1 MPQTVYDQEVKTTTN
16 QELQDTSS
24 SMDAVEFFQKSAGRW
39 RSQRTTHHLA
49 FRRAEMGDS
58 EIIVEALAGD
68 HPKVQEICQLHAV
81 DPSQA
86 SGGAFVSWQGSM
98 AWDREGENHSGET
111 VFAIVPD
118 PNHPKTGRML
128 RERGYAEIVPVAGQ
142 YYMDEEGGLVL
153 ITEYETMSVIERF
166 WFANPDLRMR
176 TSTVTR
182 FGGFSTASFCSESR
196 ISTESTAVSNSELGS
211 KTTFSSVL
219 GW

>member
-1 MPQTVYDQEVKTTTN
+1 
-16 QELQDTSS
+16 
-24 SMDAVEFFQKSAGRW
+24 MDAIEFFQRSAGQW

-58 EIIVEALAGD
+58 QIKVEALSGND
-68 HPKVQEICQLHAV
+68 PKVEQICKLHEV
-81 DPSQA
+81 DPNQA

-118 PNHPKTGRML
+118 PDNPRTGRML
-128 RERGYAEIVPVAGQ
+128 RERGYAEIVPVAGR
-142 YYMDEEGGLVL
+142 YHMDEEDGLIL

-196 ISTESTAVSNSELGS
+196 SDSELANLSNSHSSSANAEKGLV
-211 KTTFSSVL
+211 TAQFSSVL

>member
-1 MPQTVYDQEVKTTTN
+1 M
-16 QELQDTSS
+16 
-24 SMDAVEFFQKSAGRW
+24 EFFQKSAGIW

-58 EIIVEALAGD
+58 EITVEALGGD
-68 HPKVQEICQLHAV
+68 HPKVEEICKLHEV
-81 DPSQA
+81 DPAEA

-118 PNHPKTGRML
+118 ADNPSKGRML
-128 RERGYAEIVPVAGQ
+128 RERGYAEIVPVAGR
-142 YYMDEEGGLVL
+142 YHMDEEDGLVL
-153 ITEYETMSVIERF
+153 ITDYETMSVIERF
-166 WFANPDLRMR
+166 WFANPNLRMR

-196 ISTESTAVSNSELGS
+196 IDSDSADSSNSEVASGKADRELATA
-211 KTTFSSVL
+211 KFSSVL

>member
-1 MPQTVYDQEVKTTTN
+1 
-16 QELQDTSS
+16 
-24 SMDAVEFFQKSAGRW
+24 MDAMEFFQQSAGKW

-58 EIIVEALAGD
+58 EITVESLSGD
-68 HPKVQEICQLHAV
+68 DPKVEEICKLHEV
-81 DPSQA
+81 DPREA

-118 PNHPKTGRML
+118 RDNPSTGRML
-128 RERGYAEIVPVAGQ
+128 RERGYAEIVPVAGR
-142 YYMDEEGGLVL
+142 YHMDEEDGLVL
-153 ITEYETMSVIERF
+153 VTEYETMSVIERF
-166 WFANPDLRMR
+166 WFANPNLRMR

-196 ISTESTAVSNSELGS
+196 IQSDLVGANTTESNSE
-211 KTTFSSVL
+211 KTDKELVTAQFSSVL

>member
-1 MPQTVYDQEVKTTTN
+1 
-16 QELQDTSS
+16 
-24 SMDAVEFFQKSAGRW
+24 MDAMKYFKKSAGKW

-58 EIIVEALAGD
+58 EITVEALAGD
-68 HPKVQEICQLHAV
+68 DPKVQEICLLHQV
-81 DPSQA
+81 DPKEA

-118 PNHPKTGRML
+118 PHHPNTGRML
-128 RERGYAEIVPVAGQ
+128 RERGYAEIVPVAGR
-142 YYMDEEGGLVL
+142 YHMDEEGGLVL
-153 ITEYETMSVIERF
+153 ITEYETMSVVERF
-166 WFANPDLRMR
+166 WFANPNLRMR

-196 ISTESTAVSNSELGS
+196 ISPESADGSDSEVSPAKAKKES
-211 KTTFSSVL
+211 KTELSRTAFSSVL

>member
-1 MPQTVYDQEVKTTTN
+1 
-16 QELQDTSS
+16 
-24 SMDAVEFFQKSAGRW
+24 MDAIEFFQQSAGQW

-58 EIIVEALAGD
+58 EITVETLSAD
-68 HPKVQEICQLHAV
+68 DPKVAEICRLHQV

-98 AWDREGENHSGET
+98 AWDREGENHEGET
-111 VFAIVPD
+111 VFALVPD
-118 PNHPKTGRML
+118 SDNPRTGRML
-128 RERGYAEIVPVAGQ
+128 RERGYAEIVPVAGR
-142 YYMDEEGGLVL
+142 YHMDEEDGLIL
-153 ITEYETMSVIERF
+153 ITDYETMSVIERF
-166 WFANPDLRMR
+166 WFANPNLRMR

-196 ISTESTAVSNSELGS
+196 IEAEATNSASSATADTGV
-211 KTTFSSVL
+211 TTKFSSVL

>member
-1 MPQTVYDQEVKTTTN
+1 
-16 QELQDTSS
+16 
-24 SMDAVEFFQKSAGRW
+24 MDAMEFFQKSAGKW

-58 EIIVEALAGD
+58 EITVEALAGD
-68 HPKVQEICQLHAV
+68 DPKVQEICKLHEV
-81 DPSQA
+81 DPREA

-118 PNHPKTGRML
+118 PHHPNTGRML

-142 YYMDEEGGLVL
+142 YHIDEEGGLVL

-166 WFANPDLRMR
+166 WFANPNLRMR

-196 ISTESTAVSNSELGS
+196 ISTESADVNNSQAESVNANKESSQELLGTA
-211 KTTFSSVL
+211 KFSSVL